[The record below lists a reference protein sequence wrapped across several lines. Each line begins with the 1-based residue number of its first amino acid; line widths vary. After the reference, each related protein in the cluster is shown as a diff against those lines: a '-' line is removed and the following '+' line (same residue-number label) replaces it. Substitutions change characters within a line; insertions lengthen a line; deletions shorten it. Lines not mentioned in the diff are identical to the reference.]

1 MFRLPLVRTRLS
13 LPLLGVLAALSAS
26 CRSLD
31 RFDTKGDPA
40 FCGDLVAGPSFH
52 DGFIQDN
59 EPNRL
64 SLMLE
69 LDTSQIANMGE
80 SKASFP
86 GQLSSDDNVSGLC
99 PGEPLFEGAQLRT
112 IPQVYHDTLSTLSFG
127 EGHDEDFFAWVDSTC
142 QGTMVALVSLLRNG
156 HVELRLFK
164 PAPFLAGEPPADQ
177 EPGYALF
184 YLNRS
189 EHVCDGFSE

>member
-1 MFRLPLVRTRLS
+1 VL
-13 LPLLGVLAALSAS
+13 LLGVLGALSAS

-40 FCGDLVAGPSFH
+40 FCGDLVLGPLFH
-52 DGFIQDN
+52 AGFIRDN
-59 EPNRL
+59 EKPEL
-64 SLMLE
+64 ALMLE
-69 LDTSQIANMGE
+69 LDTSQLASLGE
-80 SKASFP
+80 NTPSFP
-86 GQLSSDDNVSGLC
+86 GQLSSDDEEGGLC
-99 PGEPLFEGAQLRT
+99 PGEPLFKGAQLRT

-142 QGTMVALVSLLRNG
+142 QGTMLALVSMLRNG

-164 PAPFLAGEPPADQ
+164 PAPLSASSTPPA
-177 EPGYALF
+177 EEKPGYALF

-189 EHVCDGFSE
+189 EHGCEGF

>member
-1 MFRLPLVRTRLS
+1 LFRFSLFRPAFG

-40 FCGDLVAGPSFH
+40 FCGDLVVGPSFTK
-52 DGFIQDN
+52 GFIGAKQ
-59 EPNRL
+59 EPPLL

-69 LDTSQIANMGE
+69 LDTSQMANLGE
-80 SKASFP
+80 DKPSFP
-86 GQLSSDDNVSGLC
+86 GQLSSNEVGGLC
-99 PGEPLFEGAQLRT
+99 PGEPLFKGAQLRT
-112 IPQVYHDTLSTLSFG
+112 IPQVYHDTLSALSFG

-142 QGTMVALVSLLRNG
+142 QGTMLGLVSLLRNG
-156 HVELRLFK
+156 QVELRLFK
-164 PAPFLAGEPPADQ
+164 PAPLSAAAEPPPDQ
-177 EPGYALF
+177 SPGYALF

-189 EHVCDGFSE
+189 EHGCEGF